1 MQQTAGHQRIVSP
14 EERERR
20 RRQRH
25 EARASNTYGEFLALA
40 ITQLGKPR
48 DEAARITLAVTT
60 ALKHRLPYDEM
71 SDLESQLPY
80 KLRELL
86 DASEDISEVPQP
98 REIKLPEFLALVARD
113 LGISAAEAEPYVR
126 AVFRL
131 LAETVSRGEIEEV
144 IHLLPRGL
152 RQLWPALGQS

>member
-1 MQQTAGHQRIVSP
+1 MQHGHQRLVTP
-14 EERERR
+14 QERETR

-25 EARASNTYGEFLALA
+25 EARASSTYSEFLALA
-40 ITQLGKPR
+40 AIELGKPA
-48 DEAARITLAVTT
+48 DEAARITLAVIT

-71 SDLESQLPY
+71 SDLESQLPF

-86 DASEDISEVPQP
+86 DTSEDTYEAPQP
-98 REIKLPEFLALVARD
+98 RDIKLPEFLALVARD
-113 LGISAAEAEPYVR
+113 LHIEPAEAEPYVR

-131 LAETVSRGEIEEV
+131 LAQTVSRGEIEEV

-152 RQLWPALGQS
+152 RQLWPMIGAS